1 VQDTKS
7 RAAEAANA
15 EMVAK
20 LLTAEA
26 SLSEAREEIL
36 VL

>member
-1 VQDTKS
+1 MQDKS

>member
-1 VQDTKS
+1 MQDKS
-7 RAAEAANA
+7 RAAGAANA

-26 SLSEAREEIL
+26 SLSEVCEEIL